1 MINTVGLLT
10 KRRFL
15 PLFVTQFLGAFND
28 NLFKNAMVFFATYQI
43 FKSEAAETQFS
54 ALATGLFI
62 LPFFL
67 FSALAGQLADSY
79 DKAKIMRIIKVAEVL
94 IMLVGATGIFF
105 GHLELMLAALVGMG
119 IHSTF
124 FGPIKY
130 AIIPQHMAGDEVL
143 GGTGLVEA
151 GTYIAILGGT
161 IAGGVL
167 DPHYAAIA
175 VVVVAGIG
183 WFASTHIPS
192 APPVTKLKI
201 DWNVFRSSY
210 RLIAATLHIRRLYLA
225 INAISVFWTIAAV
238 LAVLFPPLV
247 KNVFHAQ
254 KDVAS
259 VFLGIFSVGIAIGSI
274 IINRMLQGKVSARW
288 SPISVLAMAVFVAD
302 FYWCARSWGGDEAVL
317 ASTREFLAM
326 PGTWRVLFDL
336 LMIAITGGMFVVP
349 LYAFLT
355 TTVDKSQTSRTV
367 AANNI
372 VNSAFMVGG
381 SVGILGVTQL
391 GVSVSDA
398 ILVVLVLCIISA
410 FCGWRL
416 YQAEKA
422 HEMDSVVSLPD

>member
-1 MINTVGLLT
+1 MISSVGLLT

-28 NLFKNAMVFFATYQI
+28 NLFKNAMVFFATYEI
-43 FKSEAAETQFS
+43 YKSVEAETQFS

-79 DKAKIMRIIKVAEVL
+79 DKAKIMRIIKMAEVL
-94 IMLVGATGIFF
+94 IMLVGSAGIFM
-105 GHLELMLAALVGMG
+105 GSLELMLAALVGMG

-130 AIIPQHMAGDEVL
+130 AIIPQHMADDEVL
-143 GGTGLVEA
+143 SGTGLVEA

-167 DPHYAAIA
+167 DSRVAAVA
-175 VVVVAGIG
+175 VVVVAAVG
-183 WFASTHIPS
+183 WFASTNIPS
-192 APPVTKLKI
+192 APPLTKLKL
-201 DWNVFRSSY
+201 DWNIFRSSY

-225 INAISVFWTIAAV
+225 IIAISVFWTIAAV

-259 VFLGIFSVGIAIGSI
+259 IFLGIFSVGIAIGSI
-274 IINRMLQGKVSARW
+274 VINRLLKGKVSARW
-288 SPISVLAMAVFVAD
+288 SPLSVLAMAVFVAD
-302 FYWCARSWGGDEAVL
+302 FYYCARTWGGNPEDL
-317 ASTREFLAM
+317 TTIREFLGM

-336 LMIAITGGMFVVP
+336 LMIATTGGMFVVP

-372 VNSAFMVGG
+372 VNSAFMVFG
-381 SVGILGVTQL
+381 SVGILGVTQI

-398 ILVVLVLCIISA
+398 VLIVLVLCVISA
-410 FCGWRL
+410 WCGLRL

-422 HEMDSVVSLPD
+422 HEMDTQVSLD